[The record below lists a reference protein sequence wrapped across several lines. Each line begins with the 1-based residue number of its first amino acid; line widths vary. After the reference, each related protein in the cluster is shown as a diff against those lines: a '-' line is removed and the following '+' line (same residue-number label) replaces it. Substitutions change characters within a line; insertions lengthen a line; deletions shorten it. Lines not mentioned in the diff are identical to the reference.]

1 MNLFKNRSFLGF
13 SEKKLLSLIIPIWFS
28 LMNLMLRNFVRN
40 LNSFAI
46 RRRTI
51 IWFNM
56 FTGALTALLK
66 TFVNAFLFEFS
77 WNFDKFSSFL
87 ELSLLFNLIFRFFG
101 AVLIL
106 FDSFLAGD
114 SLTLDFLNEAD
125 KSIEAVRGKLSLI
138 LTRFFFGSYT

>member
-1 MNLFKNRSFLGF
+1 
-13 SEKKLLSLIIPIWFS
+13 
-28 LMNLMLRNFVRN
+28 
-40 LNSFAI
+40 
-46 RRRTI
+46 
-51 IWFNM
+51 M

-125 KSIEAVRGKLSLI
+125 KSIEAVR
-138 LTRFFFGSYT
+138 